1 MKTTKKAARLDQVAV
16 RRETK
21 TKELIAQ
28 LAGMLSAELGVKVK
42 GPDAFKTAF
51 KQTSV
56 RTIMIVIERA

>member
-28 LAGMLSAELGVKVK
+28 LAGMLSAEMGVKVK
-42 GPDAFKTAF
+42 GPDAIHWAVKHAIA
-51 KQTSV
+51 K
-56 RTIMIVIERA
+56 IGGA